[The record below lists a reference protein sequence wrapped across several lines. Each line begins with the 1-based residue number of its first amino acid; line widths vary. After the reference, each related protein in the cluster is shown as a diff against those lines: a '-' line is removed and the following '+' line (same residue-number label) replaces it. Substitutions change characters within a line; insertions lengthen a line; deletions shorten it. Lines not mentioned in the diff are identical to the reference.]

1 MSNKIMLV
9 VRREYLERVSKKS
22 FIFTTIL
29 LPVILIALAFIP
41 ALVMEMQTAEV
52 RTLAVIDDSG
62 VILST
67 LNPTETIKYA
77 PTDMTVDQIKALPED
92 ENQYDGILVIG
103 RDVVTNPSDVKLYMY
118 DAVPVEVEMT
128 VTENI
133 NSSVENIRLKEF
145 NIENLDKIMDQVRAD
160 ATIQTIRIDGDQEQ
174 GSSSFLAMAI
184 GIVMAFILY
193 MMILMYGNMVM
204 TSIIE
209 EKNNRVLELV
219 VSSVKPA
226 HLMIGKIVGIGL
238 VAVTQIAIWT
248 VLLAS
253 VLGAALPAMLS
264 PELTDQVALMQSGA
278 FDATVSNYDA
288 DMVQVLASLSD
299 ISHILG
305 IFFWVALF
313 LIGGFL
319 LFASM
324 YAAIASSVD
333 NIQDASQL
341 SYLPTIPIIIAMVFT
356 TAVASD
362 PNSSLAVWLSMIPLT
377 SPMVMVTRIPFG
389 IPVWEIVVSL
399 VILYASFIL
408 MVWIAGKIYRV
419 GIFMHGKKPTIH
431 DLIRW
436 ARYK

>member
-1 MSNKIMLV
+1 MLV

-29 LPVILIALAFIP
+29 LPVLLIALAFIP
-41 ALVMEMQTAEV
+41 AIVMELQTPEV

-62 VILST
+62 VILPT
-67 LNPTETIKYA
+67 LKQTETIKYA
-77 PTDMTVDQIKALPED
+77 PTDKSVDEIKAMSED
-92 ENQYDGILVIG
+92 DNEYDGILVIG
-103 RDVVTNPSDVKLYMY
+103 RDVVNNPSDVKLYMY
-118 DAVPVEVEMT
+118 DAVPIELEMSIT
-128 VTENI
+128 DNI
-133 NSSVENIRLKEF
+133 NSSVEDIRLEEY
-145 NIENLDKIMDQVRAD
+145 NIDNLDQILEQVKAD
-160 ATIQTIRIDGDQEQ
+160 GTIQTIRIDGDNEQ
-174 GSSSFLAMAI
+174 GSSSMLSMMI
-184 GIVMAFILY
+184 GIVMSFILY

-209 EKNNRVLELV
+209 EKSNRVLELV
-219 VSSVKPA
+219 VSSIKPA
-226 HLMIGKIVGIGL
+226 QLMIGKIVGIGL
-238 VAVTQIAIWT
+238 VAITQIAIWT
-248 VLLAS
+248 VLLTS

-278 FDATVSNYDA
+278 YDAAASSYDA
-288 DMVQVLASLSD
+288 DMIQVLVSLSD
-299 ISHILG
+299 IGHLLS
-305 IFFWVALF
+305 IFLWVALF

-356 TAVASD
+356 TVVASD
-362 PNSSLAVWLSMIPLT
+362 PNSSLAVWLSMIPFT
-377 SPMVMVTRIPFG
+377 SPMIMVTRIPFG

-399 VILYASFIL
+399 VILYASFLL
-408 MVWIAGKIYRV
+408 MVWVAGKIYRV
-419 GIFMHGKKPTIH
+419 GIFMHGKKPTLR